1 MIKSIKKT
9 ALIFLLLPLL
19 SSCSMDWDGRPIPGD
34 GNFNRLYDATEWCD
48 EHKTFE
54 TLVQVKPYKSYTK
67 PCMLEQSFLE
77 ITYIYVLIVQSIIS
91 IICVLWAVLANGGKY
106 PDWDPRLYGYI
117 KRRRGNST
125 AAEVL
130 FQLYR
135 IWTCV
140 VWFWIAV
147 FAILGFA
154 IAMQGIAAE
163 KEEEEAAE
171 KDEMIREY
179 FNSKKK

>member
-1 MIKSIKKT
+1 MIKSIKKI
-9 ALIFLLLPLL
+9 ALILLLLPLL
-19 SSCSMDWDGRPIPGD
+19 SSCSGDWDGRPIPGD
-34 GNFNRLYDATEWCD
+34 DSWNKSRILGDWCD
-48 EHKTFE
+48 EHGKYE
-54 TLVQVKPYKSYTK
+54 QMVQVKPYRSYTK

-77 ITYIYVLIVQSIIS
+77 ITYIYILIVQSIIS
-91 IICVLWAVLANGGKY
+91 IICVLWAVISNGGKY

-147 FAILGFA
+147 FAILVYA
-154 IAMQGIAAE
+154 TVMQSIAAE
-163 KEEEEAAE
+163 KEAEEAAE